1 MKDSG
6 GLGRLAVL
14 VWEDAMG
21 AIERG
26 QLPPDL
32 IQGRSR
38 FQAWRGQRK
47 LGERIPQPLWAL
59 AVRLAKL
66 HGVSRT
72 TTVLGV
78 DYYGLQ
84 KRTGEAT
91 TQRQSKP
98 PAFVEWPSPILV
110 GKECRFEL
118 DNGAGATMRV
128 HLVGYDAADI
138 AALSRSFWN
147 TL

>member
-1 MKDSG
+1 
-6 GLGRLAVL
+6 
-14 VWEDAMG
+14 MG

-38 FQAWRGQRK
+38 FQAWRGRRR

-66 HGVSRT
+66 HGVARVS
-72 TTVLGV
+72 TVLGV
-78 DYYGLQ
+78 DYYSLQ
-84 KRTGEAT
+84 KRAGAAT
-91 TQRQSKP
+91 ADRQSNT
-98 PAFVEWPSPILV
+98 PAFVELPSPILV

-128 HLVGYDAADI
+128 QLLGYDATDI
-138 AALSRSFWN
+138 EALARSFWN
-147 TL
+147 AL